1 MSLYLGIDAGTQSIK
16 AELIDVESGR
26 IVESCAVNF
35 GAELPQ
41 YGAPNGFCPH
51 PDPTVRQADP
61 LMWLDALD
69 RVLEKLR
76 DAGAPLDR
84 VAGISGPGQQ
94 HGGFRPGGRGQRRG
108 RPHPG

>member
-61 LMWLDALD
+61 LMWLATPA
-69 RVLEKLR
+69 RRSTGSPESP
-76 DAGAPLDR
+76 APASSTAR
-84 VAGISGPGQQ
+84 SV
-94 HGGFRPGGRGQRRG
+94 
-108 RPHPG
+108 